1 MPRALRSDAD
11 LFQVKRGIW
20 IALLAAV
27 AFAAILLARMPA
39 AWLVPAGGPRAS
51 CASVEGTLWSGACSG
66 LRVQG
71 TPVGEV
77 SWRLQPVRLLAGKL
91 AAQVAIARGANTA
104 AAEVELGFGE
114 RVTLRHVLADVAL
127 DPAVIPD
134 LPASLHG
141 RAHADLALAVIE
153 HGVITHLEGRI
164 EAHDLEDRTGMPT
177 PLGSYVLTFPGG
189 SGEPTGKLRDLA
201 GPLAV
206 EGTLRL
212 TRQGGYELE
221 GFVAPRSGA
230 APEIVD
236 SIRFLGPPDAAGRRS
251 FSIVGTF

>member
-1 MPRALRSDAD
+1 M
-11 LFQVKRGIW
+11 KRGVW
-20 IALLAAV
+20 IALLAAL

-39 AWLVPAGGPRAS
+39 AWVVPASGAWGS
-51 CASVEGTLWSGACSG
+51 CASVEGSLWAGVCAG

-71 TPVGEV
+71 TPLGDLT
-77 SWRLQPVRLLAGKL
+77 WQLHPLRLLTAKL
-91 AAQVAIARGANTA
+91 VAHIAVARGASALT
-104 AAEVELGFGE
+104 AEVELGLGG

-141 RAHADLALAVIE
+141 RAHLDLALAEIE
-153 HGVITHLEGRI
+153 HGVITQLEGRI

-189 SGEPTGKLRDLA
+189 GGEPTGKLRDLD

-212 TRQGGYELE
+212 TRQPGYELE
-221 GFVAPRSGA
+221 GLVAPRSGA
-230 APEIVD
+230 APEIVN
-236 SIRFLGPPDAAGRRS
+236 SVRFLGPPDAAGRRP
-251 FSIVGTF
+251 FSVEGTF